1 MSKKT
6 YALVGTWDF
15 RPGEKGIFVFDY
27 NIETAEMTQIGYYD
41 PSVSA
46 GQQYY
51 DPKRNVVYFVDESE
65 GHPGELPGG
74 GYVRAYRL
82 TGEGKLEFINEQ
94 CIFMVKP
101 SYVWLDPSG
110 KYAMVSAHGGRNAI
124 TKVVYHADGSFGSSV
139 QYEDVGMALLRINED
154 GSLGEVCDIVLHQG
168 ITPLK
173 TQVHA
178 HLHSVYGSADGEIY
192 YACDKGLDMIYSYK
206 IDRERGKLI
215 RMAEKKM
222 DYATAPR
229 YGAFHPALP
238 VFYENNETSNYL
250 FAFHYD
256 KNSGYLSE
264 IAKVSLCEDEV
275 TSPSDVVVS
284 RDGKYLYASIRKVD
298 KIAVFALDEQGI
310 PTKIQEFNSIGSA
323 RGLALSPDGRFL
335 LGACDATNEVRAFA
349 IASDGKLEDTGL
361 SVPAAH
367 AANIGIV
374 EIEC

>member
-1 MSKKT
+1 MAGKT
-6 YALVGTWDF
+6 VALVGTWNF

-27 NIETAEMTQIGYYD
+27 DPETSGMTPIGYYD
-41 PSVSA
+41 PEVSA
-46 GQQYY
+46 GQQFY
-51 DPKRNVVYFVDESE
+51 DPKRRVVYFVDECE

-82 TGEGKLEFINEQ
+82 TQEGTLEFINEQ
-94 CIFMVKP
+94 CVFMVKP
-101 SYVWLDPSG
+101 AYVWLDPSG
-110 KYAMVSAHGGRNAI
+110 EYAMVAAHGGRNAI
-124 TKVVYHADGSFGSSV
+124 SKVVYHADGSFGSCV
-139 QYEDVGMALLRINED
+139 QYEDVGMALLRVKED

-178 HLHSVYGSADGEIY
+178 HLHSVYGSPDGEIY

-229 YGAFHPALP
+229 YGAFHPSLP
-238 VFYENNETSNYL
+238 VFYENNETSRFL
-250 FAFHYD
+250 FAFRYD
-256 KNSGYLSE
+256 KNSGQLIE
-264 IAKVSLCEDEV
+264 IAKVSLCEDEEI
-275 TSPSDVVVS
+275 SPSDIVVS
-284 RDGKYLYASIRKVD
+284 PDGKYLYASVRKVN
-298 KIAVFALDEQGI
+298 KIAVFALDQQGI
-310 PTKIQEFNSIGSA
+310 PEKIQEFNSVGSA

-335 LGACDATNEVRAFA
+335 LGACDATNEVRSFVIGA
-349 IASDGKLEDTGL
+349 DGTLKDLGL

-367 AANIGIV
+367 AANIQLI
-374 EIEC
+374 EIES